1 MINLPT
7 VWVVDDDTDDQYLI
21 ESAFKQFSPSIPIK
35 QLGDGEELL
44 SCLTKTPELPHLIL
58 LDLNMPRMNGFE
70 ALEALRNV
78 PAFQKIPV
86 VILTTSSR
94 TEDKQKSMALGA
106 DGFLSKPPSQQ
117 ATVSMLQELTADWHL
132 K

>member
-1 MINLPT
+1 MIRSPT
-7 VWVVDDDTDDQYLI
+7 VWVVDDDIDDQYLI
-21 ESAFKQFSPSIPIK
+21 ESSFKQFSPPIPTK
-35 QLGDGEELL
+35 QLSDGEELL
-44 SCLTKTPELPHLIL
+44 ASLTETPELPRLIL

-86 VILTTSSR
+86 VVLTTSNR
-94 TEDKQKSMALGA
+94 AEEKQRSMALGA

-117 ATVSMLQELTADWHL
+117 AVVSMLEQLTADWNL

>member
-1 MINLPT
+1 MTNSPA

-21 ESAFKQFSPSIPIK
+21 EIAFKQVMPAMAIK
-35 QLGDGEELL
+35 QLSDGEELL
-44 SCLTKTPELPHLIL
+44 PCLTKAPALPRLIL
-58 LDLNMPRMNGFE
+58 LDLNMQRMSGFD

-86 VILTTSSR
+86 VVLTTSTR
-94 TEDKQKSMALGA
+94 VEDKQKSMVLGA

-117 ATVSMLQELTADWHL
+117 GIISMLQQLTVDWDLH
-132 K
+132 